1 MWKQNIEIPYKF
13 YQSQRN
19 YLGARDWYTG
29 SGPKWFF
36 CFFCFFCFFKEQEV
50 EEEVILTVG
59 FCVVIGIKW
68 WLFLFLTICWV

>member
-1 MWKQNIEIPYKF
+1 MWKQNIEIPYNF

-19 YLGARDWYTG
+19 YLRARDWYTG

-36 CFFCFFCFFKEQEV
+36 FFFLKEQEV
-50 EEEVILTVG
+50 EEVILTVG